1 MKKTIVCVAISL
13 LMAVSAWSWDDHD
26 QLTLAALSGHEAV
39 GGSVLAEDLSA
50 FLEDTAAELAEFLDT
65 LEERMASSLPAY
77 PRRPDNLAL
86 DPALR
91 AEDLVLSFMRAI
103 RVNPDRPFVLFIQ
116 PPANGY
122 RDPALEDLPL
132 ETVDV
137 FKGRFPNQPF
147 QALSAG
153 QSVPALT
160 VVATASD
167 EPDYGMDL
175 GLWDD
180 NGTAYGA
187 RYAFGPQP
195 FGNPALIYGSQAPF
209 HMTFPREDPIITAA
223 APFVGRGLAHYRVT
237 LYTELARFAFAH
249 DHDYWGWR
257 FAGWAIHYL
266 EDMAMPY
273 HARLMP
279 GKGTLGM
286 LTLYGLGTQ
295 ADIDGAVVLLSNR
308 HMLLEDFQYR
318 LTSNLAGNPALA
330 TALAEGSQRPV
341 AWRDFFAY
349 DVAAAAAYKRGPA
362 IDRLIVKA
370 FPERYSSDPSYDFGA
385 DPDKPLY
392 DSLAAARSAQP
403 DAAAS
408 LETSL
413 VDIMRDVGDYVRAYV
428 DYVSDPDA
436 VLGARRAP
444 LDLRLPAYGLFLAA
458 VLALLV
464 ILVAAGVRGVRRAM
478 ATGRGK

>member
-26 QLTLAALSGHEAV
+26 QLTLTALAGHAAV

-65 LEERMASSLPAY
+65 LEERMAASLPGY

-91 AEDLVLSFMRAI
+91 ADDLVMSFMRAI

-116 PPANGY
+116 PPANAY
-122 RDPALEDLPL
+122 RDPALEDLAL

-147 QALSAG
+147 QALRAG

-209 HMTFPREDPIITAA
+209 HMT
-223 APFVGRGLAHYRVT
+223 
-237 LYTELARFAFAH
+237 
-249 DHDYWGWR
+249 
-257 FAGWAIHYL
+257 
-266 EDMAMPY
+266 
-273 HARLMP
+273 
-279 GKGTLGM
+279 
-286 LTLYGLGTQ
+286 
-295 ADIDGAVVLLSNR
+295 
-308 HMLLEDFQYR
+308 
-318 LTSNLAGNPALA
+318 
-330 TALAEGSQRPV
+330 
-341 AWRDFFAY
+341 
-349 DVAAAAAYKRGPA
+349 
-362 IDRLIVKA
+362 
-370 FPERYSSDPSYDFGA
+370 
-385 DPDKPLY
+385 
-392 DSLAAARSAQP
+392 
-403 DAAAS
+403 
-408 LETSL
+408 
-413 VDIMRDVGDYVRAYV
+413 
-428 DYVSDPDA
+428 
-436 VLGARRAP
+436 
-444 LDLRLPAYGLFLAA
+444 
-458 VLALLV
+458 
-464 ILVAAGVRGVRRAM
+464 
-478 ATGRGK
+478 